1 MHLEPQAGFA
11 QLLGP
16 LVFMAAILVLFYVI
30 IIKPTKARQ
39 KQHEDLVANLQE
51 GEMIVTAGGIFGKV
65 LKVRED
71 TVDIEVAPN
80 VRLKMDRR
88 AIRRRAGEKP

>member
-1 MHLEPQAGFA
+1 MHLEPQPGLT

-16 LVFMAAILVLFYVI
+16 LVFMVAVLVLFYVI
-30 IIKPTKARQ
+30 VIKPAKNRQ

-51 GEMIVTAGGIFGKV
+51 GEQIVTAGGIFGKIV
-65 LKVRED
+65 KVRED

-80 VRLKMDRR
+80 LRLKMDRR
-88 AIRRRAGEKP
+88 AIRRRAGDKL